1 MRNLHKKL
9 SALIL
14 LFLPAAAFS
23 LPATEDWLP
32 DTSGEYVY
40 YSDKSFKDKSIIGFL
55 YYNDETYAA
64 RYYSPSTLSKQ
75 EKDITVYRRN

>member
-23 LPATEDWLP
+23 LPFSKFTICPMPNVILEMKTANFILLE
-32 DTSGEYVY
+32 
-40 YSDKSFKDKSIIGFL
+40 
-55 YYNDETYAA
+55 
-64 RYYSPSTLSKQ
+64 RLSAHVNK
-75 EKDITVYRRN
+75 TVVQQL